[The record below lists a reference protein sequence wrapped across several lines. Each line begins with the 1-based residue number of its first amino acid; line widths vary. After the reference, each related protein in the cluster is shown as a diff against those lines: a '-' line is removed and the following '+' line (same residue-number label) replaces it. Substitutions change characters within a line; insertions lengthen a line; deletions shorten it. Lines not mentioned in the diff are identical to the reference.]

1 MNIYELYNRKK
12 SESIHIYTIHNTLH
26 LYVIPH
32 SYNFVIIISN
42 PLNFFFLTFKT
53 HILVGEKPQFK
64 KSKTTDYF
72 TNLLTP
78 S

>member
-1 MNIYELYNRKK
+1 MYNRKK
-12 SESIHIYTIHNTLH
+12 SKSIHIYTIHITLH

-42 PLNFFFLTFKT
+42 PLIFFLTFKT